1 MYAVLLMYFVIA
13 GTTIRIIF
21 EHFASNRHNGF
32 LEDCTITLIDK
43 TDGTDATRKEE
54 YRRKVL
60 KTVSP
65 YGLNTVPYRSYIL
78 ARLLYIFPRQGCCY
92 AKMFNLIN
100 TIICTEEPSSEG
112 TYRIKTSQL
121 ICFAK
126 RLAGFRMVL
135 VFAGR
140 YFSGEYVLIVLSV
153 KLLSVMVIVALS
165 KSLVYC
171 YYVVCN

>member
-1 MYAVLLMYFVIA
+1 
-13 GTTIRIIF
+13 
-21 EHFASNRHNGF
+21 
-32 LEDCTITLIDK
+32 
-43 TDGTDATRKEE
+43 
-54 YRRKVL
+54 
-60 KTVSP
+60 
-65 YGLNTVPYRSYIL
+65 
-78 ARLLYIFPRQGCCY
+78 
-92 AKMFNLIN
+92 MFNLVN
-100 TIICTEEPSSEG
+100 TIICTEESSGEG
-112 TYRIKTSQL
+112 SYHMEISQL

-140 YFSGEYVLIVLSV
+140 YFCGEYVLIVLSV

>member
-1 MYAVLLMYFVIA
+1 MQAYL
-13 GTTIRIIF
+13 F
-21 EHFASNRHNGF
+21 EHFASYGHNDF
-32 LEDCTITLIDK
+32 LEDCTITLSDK
-43 TDGTDATRKEE
+43 TDGADPTRREE
-54 YRRKVL
+54 YLRRVL

-65 YGLNTVPYRSYIL
+65 YGLNTVAKRSLIL
-78 ARLLYIFPRQGCCY
+78 ARLLYIFPRQGCYYCQ
-92 AKMFNLIN
+92 MFNLVN
-100 TIICTEEPSSEG
+100 TTICMEEPSGEG
-112 TYRIKTSQL
+112 SYHNETSRL

-140 YFSGEYVLIVLSV
+140 YFCGEYVLIVLSV
-153 KLLSVMVIVALS
+153 KLLSVMVIVVLS

>member
-1 MYAVLLMYFVIA
+1 MQADL
-13 GTTIRIIF
+13 F
-21 EHFASNRHNGF
+21 EHFASNGHNGF

-43 TDGTDATRKEE
+43 TDGADPTRREE
-54 YRRKVL
+54 YWRRVL

-65 YGLNTVPYRSYIL
+65 YGLNTVAQRSHIL
-78 ARLLYIFPRQGCCY
+78 ARLLYSFPRQGCCY
-92 AKMFNLIN
+92 RKMFNLVN
-100 TIICTEEPSSEG
+100 TIICTEEPSGEG
-112 TYRIKTSQL
+112 SYHIETSQW

-135 VFAGR
+135 VFTGR
-140 YFSGEYVLIVLSV
+140 YFRAEYVLIVLSV
-153 KLLSVMVIVALS
+153 KLLSAMAIVVLS